1 MPVIARY
8 SPWQDFRDTQLWTY
22 EVNDILE
29 ANLKALKKLY
39 DLILGTK
46 KHPQV
51 WTRDIPLSRVVINVD
66 QITHILIDI
75 G

>member
-1 MPVIARY
+1 M
-8 SPWQDFRDTQLWTY
+8 WTF

-39 DLILGTK
+39 DLILGAK
-46 KHPQV
+46 KYPQV
-51 WTRDIPLSRVVINVD
+51 WTRDIILSKKMINVD
-66 QITHILIDI
+66 QITHILIDV